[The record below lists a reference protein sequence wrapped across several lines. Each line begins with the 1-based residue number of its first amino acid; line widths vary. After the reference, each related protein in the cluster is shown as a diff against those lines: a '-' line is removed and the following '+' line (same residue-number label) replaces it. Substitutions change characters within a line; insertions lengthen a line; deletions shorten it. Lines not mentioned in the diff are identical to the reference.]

1 MRERL
6 RDLIAERALS
16 TGEFT
21 LASGAGTQY
30 FFDMKQVM
38 LDPEGPGAHRRGV
51 SGADR
56 RGAGGPY
63 RRHRHGRGYP
73 SWRRSA
79 RFSRATPR
87 PRRAFFVRKET
98 KDHGTERRVEGYLP
112 EGGEVLLFED
122 VTTTGGSAMI
132 AVEAA
137 RAPRGCRVETL
148 YTVVDRL
155 EGAEANLAREGI
167 RLAPLFTRDDFTL

>member
-38 LDPEGPGAHRRGV
+38 LAPD
-51 SGADR
+51 
-56 RGAGGPY
+56 
-63 RRHRHGRGYP
+63 GRGLIP
-73 SWRRSA
+73 EPPLERSGGEPA
-79 RFSRATPR
+79 DHIGGIAMGAVPIVAAVCALSRATPR

-112 EGGEVLLFED
+112 DGGEVLLFED

-132 AVEAA
+132 AVEAV
-137 RAPRGCRVETL
+137 RAAGCRVETL

>member
-1 MRERL
+1 MRARL
-6 RDLIAERALS
+6 RALIAERALS
-16 TGEFT
+16 AGTFT
-21 LASGAGTQY
+21 LASGAAAGY

-38 LDPEGPGAHRRGV
+38 LDPEGLVLIAEAFLERIAVDPADHVGGIAMGAV
-51 SGADR
+51 PIVAAVCALSQ
-56 RGAGGPY
+56 
-63 RRHRHGRGYP
+63 
-73 SWRRSA
+73 
-79 RFSRATPR
+79 ATPR

-98 KDHGTERRVEGYLP
+98 KDHGTKRRIEGYLP

-137 RAPRGCRVETL
+137 RAAGCQVRTL

-155 EGAEANLAREGI
+155 EGAEANLAHEGI
-167 RLAPLFTRDDFTL
+167 RLAPLFTRADFML

>member
-6 RDLIAERALS
+6 RGLIAERALS
-16 TGEFT
+16 TGQFT
-21 LASGAGTQY
+21 LASGTGTGY

-38 LDPEGPGAHRRGV
+38 LDPEGLTLIAEAFLERIRDEQADHIGGIAMGAV
-51 SGADR
+51 PIVA
-56 RGAGGPY
+56 AVC
-63 RRHRHGRGYP
+63 
-73 SWRRSA
+73 A
-79 RFSRATPR
+79 FSRATAR

-137 RAPRGCRVETL
+137 RAAGCRVETL

-167 RLAPLFTRDDFTL
+167 RLAPLFTRDDFAT